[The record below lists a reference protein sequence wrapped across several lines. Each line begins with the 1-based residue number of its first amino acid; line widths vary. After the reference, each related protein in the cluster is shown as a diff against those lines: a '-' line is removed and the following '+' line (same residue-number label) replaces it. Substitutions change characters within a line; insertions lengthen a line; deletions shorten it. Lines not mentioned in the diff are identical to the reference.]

1 MHWGKEVPKGMS
13 NMVFAGK
20 KLAFIS
26 NGTLLQGKKEVILKH
41 EAFRRWGRT
50 LSGNKSYEN
59 MKLTF
64 SNKKV
69 LYRKKER

>member
-26 NGTLLQGKKEVILKH
+26 NGTLLQGKKEMILKH

-50 LSGNKSYEN
+50 LSGN
-59 MKLTF
+59 
-64 SNKKV
+64 
-69 LYRKKER
+69 